1 MTEVRIAPDRL
12 IDGTGAPPRTGVE
25 VVVRDGRIAALEPA
39 RETAGTVRYPGAT
52 LLPALVD
59 AHVHLS
65 LPGDDRPYEQMAL
78 ESDEQMV
85 AHGLRNAALH
95 LAAGVTTVR
104 DNGAR
109 NRVGFAIR
117 DLVAAGAPG
126 PRVLA
131 SGRPVTQRSG
141 HFWWCGEEADTEAEC
156 RAAVDRLVA
165 EGADHIKLMASGGGT
180 AGTNPGAAS
189 YSVATLSAI
198 VDRARRHDRRTTAHC
213 RAGDA
218 VRRALDADVDC
229 IEHVEFLRPD
239 GSARRDP
246 ALVRRLAASRSW
258 LSPTL
263 QAFGAHT
270 IERLGAAGHADVAEF
285 RHAEAQLG
293 RRLDD
298 VRAFLDAGM
307 DERILFGT
315 DAGPFDVAFGR
326 PALGVQ
332 LLERAGMTPLQAI
345 AAATSRPA
353 QALGIEADAGTIAPG
368 RRADLLI
375 VEGDPSHDL
384 TALERV
390 IAVYQGGRMVHD
402 RRGIVASHA

>member
-1 MTEVRIAPDRL
+1 MTAADGPREFRIAADRL
-12 IDGTGAPPRTGVE
+12 IDGTGAAPRTDVE
-25 VVVRDGRIAALEPA
+25 VVVRDGRIAAVERA
-39 RETAGTVRYPGAT
+39 RVDSGAVRYPGAT
-52 LLPALVD
+52 LLPGLVD

-65 LPGDDRPYEQMAL
+65 LPGDARPYEAMAL
-78 ESDEQMV
+78 ESDAQMV
-85 AHGLRNAALH
+85 EHGLRNAALH

-117 DLVAAGAPG
+117 DLIAAGAPG

-131 SGRPVTQRSG
+131 SGRPVTQRRG
-141 HFWWCGEEADTEAEC
+141 HFWWCGEEADTADEC

-180 AGTNPGAAS
+180 AGTNPGRAS
-189 YSVATLSAI
+189 YSVATLRAI
-198 VDRARRHDRRTTAHC
+198 VGRARHHYRRTTAHC

-229 IEHVEFLRPD
+229 IEHVEFLGPD
-239 GSARRDP
+239 GSAGRDP
-246 ALVRRLAASRSW
+246 ALVRRLAASDTW

-270 IERLGAAGHADVAEF
+270 IERLRGAGRTDDDEGSRDAA
-285 RHAEAQLG
+285 AQLE

-307 DERILFGT
+307 AERILFGT

-332 LLERAGMTPLQAI
+332 LLARAGMTPLQAI

-353 QALGIEADAGTIAPG
+353 LALGIEADAGTIAPG

-375 VEGDPSHDL
+375 VEGDPSRDL
-384 TALERV
+384 GALERV
-390 IAVYQGGRMVHD
+390 AAVYQAGRLVQ
-402 RRGIVASHA
+402 